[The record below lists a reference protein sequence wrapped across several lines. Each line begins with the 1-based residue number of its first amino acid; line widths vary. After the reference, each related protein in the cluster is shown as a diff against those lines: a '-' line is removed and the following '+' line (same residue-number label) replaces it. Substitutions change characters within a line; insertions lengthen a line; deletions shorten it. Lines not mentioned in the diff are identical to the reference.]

1 MHTPS
6 KPQRR
11 ASFTFRTLLPALAL
25 AGLTACASQPSPMPV
40 MVDDSVE
47 AQANRQLIER
57 FYTAFQQ
64 RDAET
69 MAASYAPDA
78 HFSDPAFTSLNG
90 DEVGD
95 MWRMLTAKAQDFSL
109 RYDGVKA
116 DAYNGEAH
124 WVATYTFSL
133 TGRKV
138 VNDIHARF
146 TFKNGKIQTHADSF
160 DMWRWSS
167 QALGLK
173 GQLLGWTPLVSH
185 AIHKKASAGLASYR
199 KEHGR

>member
-1 MHTPS
+1 MNT
-6 KPQRR
+6 KTKTF
-11 ASFTFRTLLPALAL
+11 ASSPVRTLFTALAL
-25 AGLTACASQPSPMPV
+25 AGLTACASQPAPLSLPA
-40 MVDDSVE
+40 DNSAA
-47 AQANRQLIER
+47 AQANKQLIEN
-57 FYTAFQQ
+57 FYKAFQK

-69 MAASYAPDA
+69 MAASYSADA
-78 HFSDPAFTSLNG
+78 HFSDPAFTNLNG

-109 RYDGVKA
+109 QYDGVKA
-116 DAYNGEAH
+116 DAYSGEAH
-124 WVATYTFSL
+124 WVATYTFSQ

-138 VNDIHARF
+138 VNDIHAKF
-146 TFKNGKIQTHADSF
+146 TFRNGKIQTHTDSF
-160 DMWRWSS
+160 DLWSWSS

-185 AIHKKASAGLASYR
+185 AIHKKAGDGLAQYR